1 MTHSEKKNDAIIQE
15 AYSLGVEAHKA
26 GKPDI
31 NPFGVSDLLKMCAWS
46 AGYFDSKR
54 GMIL

>member
-15 AYSLGVEAHKA
+15 TYNRGVEAQKA

-31 NPFGVSDLLKMCAWS
+31 NPYGKGDLMQMTAWS

-54 GMIL
+54 GMA

>member
-1 MTHSEKKNDAIIQE
+1 MKRKPEKTSEV
-15 AYSLGVEAHKA
+15 YLLGIKAHKD

-31 NPFGVSDLLKMCAWS
+31 NPFGVSDLLKMCLWS

-54 GMIL
+54 EMV

>member
-1 MTHSEKKNDAIIQE
+1 MSIMQT
-15 AYSLGVEAHKA
+15 AYNRGVEAHKN
-26 GKPDI
+26 GEPDI

-54 GMIL
+54 GMI

>member
-15 AYSLGVEAHKA
+15 AYARGVEAHKS

-31 NPFGVSDLLKMCAWS
+31 NPYGKGDMMQMTAWS

-54 GMIL
+54 GMV